1 MFKGVAFDLDG
12 VITDTAEYHYLAWK
26 KLGEKLGIPFDREFN
41 ESLKGIS
48 RDESLELI
56 LKLANQENNFSIEEK
71 KNLMNWK
78 NELYIDLIHSINK
91 EDILPGILDLLDSLK
106 KNNKKMAIASAS
118 KNAPMIL
125 KKLEIIDYF
134 DTIVDPTTLKQGK
147 PAPDIFIEAANQL
160 NMLPSQMVGIEDS
173 QAGITSINDAHMF
186 SVGVGNLVQ
195 ADYLVS
201 STKELIFDD
210 IAQRFK

>member
-56 LKLANQENNFSIEEK
+56 LKLGNQENNFSIEEK

-78 NELYIDLIHSINK
+78 NELYIDLIQSINK

-106 KNNKKMAIASAS
+106 NNNIKMAIASAS

-195 ADYLVS
+195 ADYLVY
-201 STKELIFDD
+201 STKELNFDD

>member
-56 LKLANQENNFSIEEK
+56 LNLGNQENNFSIEEK

-78 NELYIDLIHSINK
+78 NELYIDLIQSINK
-91 EDILPGILDLLDSLK
+91 DDILPGILDLLDSLK
-106 KNNKKMAIASAS
+106 NNNIKMAIASAS

-125 KKLEIIDYF
+125 TKLEIIDYF

-195 ADYLVS
+195 ANYLVS

-210 IAQRFK
+210 IAQIFK

>member
-56 LKLANQENNFSIEEK
+56 LNLGNQENNFSIEEK
-71 KNLMNWK
+71 KILMNWK
-78 NELYIDLIHSINK
+78 NELYIDLIQSINK
-91 EDILPGILDLLDSLK
+91 DDILPGILDLLDSLK
-106 KNNKKMAIASAS
+106 NNNIKMAIASAS

-125 KKLEIIDYF
+125 TKLEIIDYF

-195 ADYLVS
+195 ANYLVS

-210 IAQRFK
+210 IAQIFK